1 MTSGQILDNLDQYKN
16 DIMMSVLQ
24 QCFTTLQWMKIDCIM
39 DLWKMY
45 SFSVHIIYKC
55 IFAWQTS
62 FMSEEWEFDP
72 PIHNSKLLH
81 KSLFFLI
88 IYSSAGLTCFKFVK
102 YFKIQQVQ
110 ALETLY
116 FRTIAYSYRLNH
128 LNTGIFDW
136 IIIRNDYRIISYIF
150 INSM

>member
-1 MTSGQILDNLDQYKN
+1 MISWCLFFSN
-16 DIMMSVLQ
+16 VLQ
-24 QCFTTLQWMKIDCIM
+24 LFNG
-39 DLWKMY
+39 WKLTV
-45 SFSVHIIYKC
+45 SWICGKC
-55 IFAWQTS
+55 IHLVFILYTS
-62 FMSEEWEFDP
+62 A
-72 PIHNSKLLH
+72 LLLGKH
-81 KSLFFLI
+81 HSCLKNGSLILQFTIQNYYTNLYFFLI
-88 IYSSAGLTCFKFVK
+88 IYSSAGLTCYKFVK

-136 IIIRNDYRIISYIF
+136 IIIRNDLYRIISYIF

>member
-45 SFSVHIIYKC
+45 SFSVHIICKC

-81 KSLFFLI
+81 KSLFFFNNLQ
-88 IYSSAGLTCFKFVK
+88 LTCYKFVK

-128 LNTGIFDW
+128 LNTGFFDW
-136 IIIRNDYRIISYIF
+136 IIIRNDYRIIFYIF

>member
-1 MTSGQILDNLDQYKN
+1 MTSGQILNNLDQYKN

-72 PIHNSKLLH
+72 PIHYSKLLH
-81 KSLFFLI
+81 KSLFFFNNLQ
-88 IYSSAGLTCFKFVK
+88 LTCYKFVK

-136 IIIRNDYRIISYIF
+136 IIIRNDLYRIISYIF

>member
-1 MTSGQILDNLDQYKN
+1 
-16 DIMMSVLQ
+16 MSVLQ

-72 PIHNSKLLH
+72 PIQNYYTNLY
-81 KSLFFLI
+81 FFLI
-88 IYSSAGLTCFKFVK
+88 IYSSAGLTCFKFEK

-128 LNTGIFDW
+128 LNTGFFDW

>member
-24 QCFTTLQWMKIDCIM
+24 QCFTILQWMKIDCIM

-45 SFSVHIIYKC
+45 SFSVHIICKC

-88 IYSSAGLTCFKFVK
+88 IYSSAGLTCYKFVK
-102 YFKIQQVQ
+102 YFKIQQVSGFGN
-110 ALETLY
+110 L
-116 FRTIAYSYRLNH
+116 RTIAYSYRLNH

-136 IIIRNDYRIISYIF
+136 IIIRNDLYRIISYIF

>member
-45 SFSVHIIYKC
+45 SFSVHIIYKS
-55 IFAWQTS
+55 IIAWQTS

-72 PIHNSKLLH
+72 PIHYSKLLH
-81 KSLFFLI
+81 KSLFFFNNLQ
-88 IYSSAGLTCFKFVK
+88 LTCYKFVK

>member
-24 QCFTTLQWMKIDCIM
+24 QCFTILQWMKIDCIM

-45 SFSVHIIYKC
+45 SFSVHIICKC

-88 IYSSAGLTCFKFVK
+88 IYSSAGLTCYKFVK
-102 YFKIQQVQ
+102 YFKDS
-110 ALETLY
+110 AGLGFENL
-116 FRTIAYSYRLNH
+116 
-128 LNTGIFDW
+128 IF
-136 IIIRNDYRIISYIF
+136 
-150 INSM
+150 